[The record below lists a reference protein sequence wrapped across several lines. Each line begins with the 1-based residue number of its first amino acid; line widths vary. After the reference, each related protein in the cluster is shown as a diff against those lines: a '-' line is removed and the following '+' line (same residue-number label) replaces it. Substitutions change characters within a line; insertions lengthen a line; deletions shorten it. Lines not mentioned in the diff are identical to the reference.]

1 MSMTEIKDERQQK
14 VEEIQ
19 EIQSKLNDLPEGDKR
34 YIAGYVDGKL
44 DEKLQRRAEQKGE

>member
-1 MSMTEIKDERQQK
+1 MTEIKDDRHQR

-19 EIQSKLNDLPEGDKR
+19 ELQTKLNDLPEVDKR

-44 DEKLQRRAEQKGE
+44 DEKLRRESERKGA

>member
-1 MSMTEIKDERQQK
+1 MSEIKDERQQK

-19 EIQSKLNDLPEGDKR
+19 ELQAKLDSLPDVDKR

-44 DEKLQRRAEQKGE
+44 DEKLRRQEERKGS